1 MTEMLIPLHCE
12 VKYNLLGFGDEFD
25 KWYSPKEFE
34 RIFGKLQKYDLDVS
48 HETYSGTAI
57 DKDGIVITTEITII
71 NLDK

>member
-1 MTEMLIPLHCE
+1 MMEMSIPLHCE

-57 DKDGIVITTEITII
+57 DKDGFVVVVVITII